1 MAAIINGM
9 RTIIGMQIIG
19 MGFFETQGMQEKDRT
34 YFSRV
39 QTSMEPGVENTPNG
53 YSMLP

>member
-1 MAAIINGM
+1 M

-19 MGFFETQGMQEKDRT
+19 MDFFETQGMQEKDRT